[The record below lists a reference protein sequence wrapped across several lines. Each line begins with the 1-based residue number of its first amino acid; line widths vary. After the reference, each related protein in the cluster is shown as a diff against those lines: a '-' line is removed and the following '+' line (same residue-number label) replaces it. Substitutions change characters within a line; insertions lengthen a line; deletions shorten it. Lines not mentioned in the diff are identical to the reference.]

1 KKIKKVEIPK
11 NGATGVNFDFLTKTD
26 QLEVE
31 YPNGHDE
38 ELTYKIE
45 ADLEQ
50 LVVTQEHTPSSGGT
64 VSYGFTINSK
74 GAEFDKNGQLSQPVT
89 VDLENFTQTYH
100 TATITIGPSEQVQI
114 TFKKKEN
121 VTASNFTLVFAKVD
135 NLNLGTGDYELIF
148 NSSTTADKILLHSLN
163 VVEGTNIE
171 LDYSDYK
178 FSTPVPKK
186 LSTLISGAPDTYD
199 IYDQKT
205 AIGLAAATAVGFE
218 RTDDSDQDPFT
229 PTSFTY
235 NLCEGASDQAKCAQL
250 TQQGEY
256 LTFQL
261 KGFKANKI
269 KVAEL
274 IEGIYR
280 IPDQTEDTSRY
291 DNGSIEASLATYLKD
306 KLKSDEHGIRDI
318 NLSVKVA
325 DQKLTQI
332 TIEKLYPTVRQTP
345 DGLSEATSYTP
356 ADFQIFSTAVA
367 PTPDD
372 PETKATLQDHLV
384 PTWTTTNTGEVA
396 KSQTYSWT
404 LERYQTEDAFEFFK
418 LVLADTNGSST
429 TTHVTT
435 EWLPATAS
443 VSSIE
448 AELNRVIK
456 ETSKGNIISRVTVSG
471 QANETSKQI
480 TADLAW
486 PSAIQPSLTL
496 YGVTAQNETT
506 PTESRYPGIDS
517 VNRLKAV
524 NKLTAAKQAQAI
536 YRTKNYSQLT
546 QLDEDDFFENTS
558 TAAARRTNSMTVTN
572 PNVAA
577 SLVDKDAY
585 QVFLNRDNTAATDI
599 YFGNNNSD
607 MVTGQTGSDR
617 IYLGSSEDFAFGG
630 SGKDFIFGQA
640 GADIISGG
648 AGIDKLFGGDGEDHI
663 YGTTGDFVSGGS
675 GRDRLD
681 GVGDQ
686 ITIFGGSG
694 DDIIVTG
701 PGESITVLGGD
712 GGDTIQVSGS
722 RGAMIH
728 GGAGVDKFTVNEAA
742 TETSIYGG
750 EDRDQYTINSN
761 NLSTVYFENNFGS
774 GEQLD
779 AKSVHTADF
788 SNVTE
793 DLKFR
798 VYSSGAGLAVKVS
811 QLSGLDAGGTLDTH
825 SVTITNPAA
834 IIYGRGANLIS
845 LVSANTDDNTTHFK
859 VSQLAFEHPEPDL
872 STEDAN
878 KTGFSVTLDLSRSI
892 SNGTTIE
899 ASLAAQPFSSGVD
912 VRDETKIILGTDRL
926 LQNPIPLVGRI
937 IVAGAASVTAGDPPN
952 TQISFSSGTETS
964 LLEIVPRALGSTGSV
979 LTDDDLSTAKT
990 LARPYQRTDTNVS
1003 SSTTFERHRAII
1015 SADLSETKIENF
1027 TPQELRRV
1035 TDAETIKVVDI
1046 NVRRRVVDTQAIGA
1060 VDDTN
1065 RAHYSGTRRSRIFP
1079 KLITTEPSVVTVPSS
1094 RSVLDT
1100 FHLWTDA
1107 QGGSFEL
1114 VRHATDP
1121 SIPAYN
1127 HRVTLAYNA
1136 SAREV
1141 QHAFLTLMG
1150 LNPNR
1155 LSSLES
1161 VNVSGAGTRFEPWII
1176 QATDSLTRLP
1186 VLAGFNHSLK
1196 DEGRAGLSV
1205 TGTLATVKS
1214 LGARARLDF
1223 TADGIAIDR
1232 SEAHATAIYQGPETS
1247 VSLSSPGG
1255 DGDSNTIWTIEHTGT
1270 DAFRLTGTPNVSV
1283 DKTLQ
1288 ANSDADAVKSAVT
1301 DITGVSKLDVATV
1314 ATRNGVR
1321 WVVTFNDTAKRGK
1334 QFAGEL
1340 LVKEQA
1346 AIWLVQHN
1354 ATGGNYRVI
1363 ASAEDNAQKDPI
1375 STQSGI
1381 LAFDANANA
1390 VASAVQ
1396 TALITAAKA
1405 TTSADATTIQVTGL
1419 QQTGLSHPSLAETAD
1434 SGKTTWTF
1442 SKNEYEYGFVRFRL
1456 GRQKTRWL
1464 DIRDLTSRTE
1474 GSSKYNPSAPQQTI
1488 VKNSINALA
1497 DLDLDENEFTWTDA
1511 GLVFKGTNRNLS
1523 SVLQVEV
1530 PTLVTKLKVTEGSSS
1545 NFVTGGLTVLGAQ
1558 PKPASTL
1565 GKKLVGDSA
1574 TSGQFEFEQVSNTLG
1589 GGHRGYGQINLRV
1602 QKAANLETSIKATP
1616 DTGNVIGYNETSKQY
1631 DTRGHIHLPD
1641 NYHKYQ
1647 LEASELGSYFR
1658 FVVRKDGKT
1667 FASQRMNSNE
1677 IFNKGV
1683 FGTSAVQTTIT
1694 HHNPFR
1700 LFGPTRA
1707 YGFTTTQYLD
1717 DKFIELKKRH
1727 SEHLENI
1734 TFKVQREANT
1744 FTILVKDTS
1753 YSRDDLVELSIIEE
1767 QAAELQS
1774 VETTRHDVWSS
1785 KSSGSFSLQVS
1796 LATRE
1801 GANPVYKS
1809 FVTSKIKFNQSNDD
1823 STDSLSAADRT
1834 AKEQEQ
1840 AYNRQRIRAE
1850 LNALVIRRL
1859 SDDGIYKYEPLF
1871 SKVLVAGNGTASK
1884 PWQIR
1889 TTSAFGDITLTAADE
1904 EKVSSS
1910 DLGTSITARPI
1921 IPNTITTTAAFPT
1934 GLIVKSVVGSKQN
1947 DVLTLTGDLE
1957 EQFTIKGGAGDDLI
1971 FARSGSTT
1979 ALTDIL
1985 EGGPGNDVI
1994 VGGQR
1999 SITLRGDNGDDLLIG
2014 SDSNGTTVESID
2026 GGPGRDVI
2034 IGNAGNDDLNGGLG
2048 SDIYSFDDS
2057 WGHDVITEVGRSGE
2071 AIYGDK
2077 NNHLDFSNVESV
2089 RVALSN
2095 GVKGAGAA
2103 EIQRTEVT
2111 QKFTLSNVA
2120 ENALLPLTVSGVEVH
2135 DLRIQNTGSAWATSN
2150 IVQAIKS
2157 VANNTDLAVS
2167 AAFNNNSANPTLTLT
2182 LSDADNRIPKIGVF
2196 GEEGLA
2202 TNLTTTTKS
2211 RRGFAYAFTDGGFKT
2226 LSTTTPSTA
2235 SFTDATVNGDSVST
2249 FTKATVQGDR
2259 VYGISENKLIS
2270 FSQDTTNKELS
2281 DRQATSSAG
2290 IIDFSFTDDG
2300 SHVYALTS
2308 TNVQIYTPGD
2318 IIGTPGSFAH
2328 GLGAD
2333 VAAIKIH
2340 GEYAYIC
2347 YRPTNQ
2353 SLSVKRLRLADLGA
2367 DPQDRQII
2375 THAGG
2380 ITFLDF
2386 EVAENGQHAFV
2397 LYSYNDRETSEAAVL
2412 KLPRS
2417 GAMNEPTK
2425 KVFLDN
2431 SKDIFVSG
2439 NYLYGVGLDQY
2450 GSGLIRY
2457 NEISDSQNLSV
2468 TQETTTAGT
2477 DAFEEVQSISHNAVA
2492 GTFTL
2497 TYNGS
2502 TTTALNWNAE
2512 ADTVKEA
2519 LNAVGP
2525 VGSTVMVGRS
2535 ISGDTYTYTIT
2546 FAAPGDRKQITIDT
2560 SDLPG
2565 GSKKLHDPRGQNTF
2579 AAAATN
2585 LAYVNGEYIYLS
2597 GQQFTLGSVSS
2608 EATDDGKNYDLTFTQ
2623 ATQGYFTISLGLG
2636 GNTHT
2641 VLIDKDQNDADLK
2654 ADIESKINETVGVA
2668 NYVTVSVG
2676 SDKITIAC
2684 TDAPSSFSATTINLR
2699 GTSLSGLNTLKLAS
2713 PTSSSFETFIATG
2726 SDKDVTAF
2734 TADRLTR
2741 YFGTNDTVTESRL
2754 GFESYNTAEARYQR
2768 TPLFDK
2774 NVDKAIIQRR
2784 LGYLTGSNSVTPQS
2798 KSYITQ
2804 ALNRKTRASFGA
2816 PLEGFYS
2823 DTSNVKWWK
2832 VDYGSERRLT
2842 PRYTDYTPAV
2852 VTVAEEANQRALTT
2866 ELFIAGTE
2874 GIVKISAGGNKTADL
2889 YLQAISSQDHTE
2901 QDRLTK
2907 AFGTGISQTD
2917 KVPEIA
2923 GLGITPTSVE
2933 KLVSLTTATAAQL
2946 NSVRSEVKDSAT
2958 EADSVTWTVQHP
2970 IDLKGNWHL
2979 SIGGTLSPEI
2989 KFTDF
2994 VSQATSGDNA
3004 TILGDRIRDA
3014 LVGMGFER
3022 TELGVIITEDTTDS
3036 AQVYKYDIKFSGG
3049 AITRLEDRTIRFWS
3063 HGAALRNN
3071 SNKFDFSNISLNRI
3085 QNDSLGYKAADQN
3098 SV

>member
-1 KKIKKVEIPK
+1 MRKHLPRKLQRYLSNKVASSNRIKQNKRKMLMERLEVRALLDGSMPEMLSDDPAAIELNVNRLKRSERVQSLVIVDEDLLTTHELAGLKKQLPADHELRVLVGGASGIEQFAQVLAGYPQVSAIHVLSHGQQGSITLAGETLDVNSMLRLQEHLDSHEVALTRGTDLLLYGCNVSLSGNSFTTALSEQLGVDVASSMDVTEPSDWILENQVGDVQATPLNLHTAIGWQGSLALLLQLKDSDTEMLFDKKSFGQGFYVQNYEPVGTEPPISNSGVYQNEPQLQLQLSNRNNTVKLKRTAFGTGSVMTGGTGSSDTLDLTENATASGAIMVGTDGSFQIQGLSEFNFQQFNTVKASKKIKKVEIPK

-26 QLEVE
+26 QLEVK
-31 YPNGHDE
+31 YPNGHDK
-38 ELTYKIE
+38 ELTYKFE
-45 ADLEQ
+45 SETEQ
-50 LVVTQEHTPSSGGT
+50 LVVTQEHTTSSGGT

-74 GAEFDKNGQLSQPVT
+74 GAEFTDERGLLNQLVT
-89 VDLENFTQTYH
+89 VDLENFTQTHH
-100 TATITIGPSEQVQI
+100 TATITIGPSKQAQI
-114 TFKKKEN
+114 TFKKKEA
-121 VTASNFTLVFAKVD
+121 TASNFTLVFAKVD
-135 NLNLGTGDYELIF
+135 KLKLGTGDYELIF
-148 NSSTTADKILLHSLN
+148 KSTTADQTLLDSLN
-163 VVEGTNIE
+163 VGDGTNIE
-171 LDYSDYK
+171 LDYSDYE
-178 FSTPVPKK
+178 FSTPVAKK
-186 LSTLISGAPDTYD
+186 LSTLISGAPDTED
-199 IYDQKT
+199 IYNQKT
-205 AIGLAAATAVGFE
+205 AIGRAAANAVGFE
-218 RTDDSDQDPFT
+218 RTDDSDQATFT
-229 PTSFTY
+229 PKSFTY

-269 KVAEL
+269 RVAEL
-274 IEGIYR
+274 VDGIYR
-280 IPDQTEDTSRY
+280 IPDQTADTSRY
-291 DNGSIEASLATYLKD
+291 DNGSIEANLATYLKD

-318 NLSVKVA
+318 KLSVTVA
-325 DQKLTQI
+325 EQKLTQI
-332 TIEKLYPTVRQTP
+332 TIDELYPTVRQTP

-372 PETKATLQDHLV
+372 PETKATLKDHLV

-404 LERYQTEDAFEFFK
+404 LKRYATEAAFEFFQ

-435 EWLPATAS
+435 EWLPAKAS

-448 AELNRVIK
+448 AELNRAIK
-456 ETSKGNIISRVTVSG
+456 ESSNGNIISRVTVSG
-471 QANETSKQI
+471 QADETSQQI

-496 YGVTAQNETT
+496 YGVTAQDNTT
-506 PTESRYPGIDS
+506 PDVSRYPGIGS
-517 VNRLKAV
+517 VDKLKAV
-524 NKLTAAKQAQAI
+524 DKLTAARQPQAI
-536 YRTKNYSQLT
+536 YRTDGKSQLNAI
-546 QLDEDDFFENTS
+546 DEDNFYQNRSDSIDAGT
-558 TAAARRTNSMTVTN
+558 RRNNSFV
-572 PNVAA
+572 VANDNIA
-577 SLVDKDAY
+577 KSLNADDAY
-585 QVFLNRDNTAATDI
+585 QVFLNRDNTSAPDI

-630 SGKDFIFGQA
+630 SGEDFIFGQA

-648 AGIDKLFGGDGEDHI
+648 AGVDKLFGGDGEDHI
-663 YGTTGDFVSGGS
+663 YGTTDDFVSGGS
-675 GRDRLD
+675 ERDRLD
-681 GVGDQ
+681 GVGDD
-686 ITIFGGSG
+686 ITIFGGPG

-701 PGESITVLGGD
+701 SGRSITVLGGD

-728 GGAGVDKFTVNEAA
+728 GGAGVDIFTVNEAA
-742 TETSIYGG
+742 RETSIYGG
-750 EDRDQYTINSN
+750 EERDKYTINSN

-774 GEQLD
+774 DEELD
-779 AKSVHTADF
+779 AKSVHTANF

-811 QLSGLDAGGTLDTH
+811 QLSGLDAGGNLDTH

-845 LVSANTDDNTTHFK
+845 LVSANATDDNTTHFK

-878 KTGFSVTLDLSRSI
+878 LTGFSVTLDLSRSI

-899 ASLAAQPFSSGVD
+899 ASLAAQPVSSGVD
-912 VRDETKIILGTDRL
+912 VRDEAKIILGTDRL

-937 IVAGAASVTAGDPPN
+937 IVAGAASDTAGNPPN

-979 LTDDDLSTAKT
+979 LTDDNLSTAKT

-1046 NVRRRVVDTQAIGA
+1046 NVRRRAVDTQAISA

-1065 RAHYSGTRRSRIFP
+1065 RAHYSGTHRSRIFP

-1114 VRHATDP
+1114 LRHATDP

-1196 DEGRAGLSV
+1196 DEGRAGFSV

-1214 LGARARLDF
+1214 LGTRARLDF

-1232 SEAHATAIYQGPETS
+1232 SEAQATAIYQGPETS

-1301 DITGVSKLDVATV
+1301 EITGVSNLDVATD

-1321 WVVTFNDTAKRGK
+1321 WVVTFNDTAERGK

-1375 STQSGI
+1375 STQSDI

-1405 TTSADATTIQVTGL
+1405 TTSADATAIQVTGL
-1419 QQTGLSHPSLAETAD
+1419 QQTGLNHPSLAETAD

-1442 SKNEYEYGFVRFRL
+1442 SKNEYDYGFVRFRL

-1631 DTRGHIHLPD
+1631 DTRGHIHVLE

-1667 FASQRMNSNE
+1667 FASQRINSNE

-1707 YGFTTTQYLD
+1707 YG
-1717 DKFIELKKRH
+1717 
-1727 SEHLENI
+1727 
-1734 TFKVQREANT
+1734 
-1744 FTILVKDTS
+1744 
-1753 YSRDDLVELSIIEE
+1753 
-1767 QAAELQS
+1767 
-1774 VETTRHDVWSS
+1774 
-1785 KSSGSFSLQVS
+1785 
-1796 LATRE
+1796 
-1801 GANPVYKS
+1801 
-1809 FVTSKIKFNQSNDD
+1809 
-1823 STDSLSAADRT
+1823 
-1834 AKEQEQ
+1834 
-1840 AYNRQRIRAE
+1840 
-1850 LNALVIRRL
+1850 
-1859 SDDGIYKYEPLF
+1859 
-1871 SKVLVAGNGTASK
+1871 
-1884 PWQIR
+1884 
-1889 TTSAFGDITLTAADE
+1889 
-1904 EKVSSS
+1904 
-1910 DLGTSITARPI
+1910 
-1921 IPNTITTTAAFPT
+1921 
-1934 GLIVKSVVGSKQN
+1934 
-1947 DVLTLTGDLE
+1947 
-1957 EQFTIKGGAGDDLI
+1957 
-1971 FARSGSTT
+1971 
-1979 ALTDIL
+1979 
-1985 EGGPGNDVI
+1985 
-1994 VGGQR
+1994 
-1999 SITLRGDNGDDLLIG
+1999 
-2014 SDSNGTTVESID
+2014 
-2026 GGPGRDVI
+2026 
-2034 IGNAGNDDLNGGLG
+2034 
-2048 SDIYSFDDS
+2048 
-2057 WGHDVITEVGRSGE
+2057 
-2071 AIYGDK
+2071 
-2077 NNHLDFSNVESV
+2077 
-2089 RVALSN
+2089 
-2095 GVKGAGAA
+2095 
-2103 EIQRTEVT
+2103 
-2111 QKFTLSNVA
+2111 
-2120 ENALLPLTVSGVEVH
+2120 
-2135 DLRIQNTGSAWATSN
+2135 
-2150 IVQAIKS
+2150 
-2157 VANNTDLAVS
+2157 
-2167 AAFNNNSANPTLTLT
+2167 
-2182 LSDADNRIPKIGVF
+2182 
-2196 GEEGLA
+2196 
-2202 TNLTTTTKS
+2202 
-2211 RRGFAYAFTDGGFKT
+2211 
-2226 LSTTTPSTA
+2226 
-2235 SFTDATVNGDSVST
+2235 
-2249 FTKATVQGDR
+2249 
-2259 VYGISENKLIS
+2259 
-2270 FSQDTTNKELS
+2270 
-2281 DRQATSSAG
+2281 
-2290 IIDFSFTDDG
+2290 
-2300 SHVYALTS
+2300 
-2308 TNVQIYTPGD
+2308 
-2318 IIGTPGSFAH
+2318 
-2328 GLGAD
+2328 
-2333 VAAIKIH
+2333 
-2340 GEYAYIC
+2340 
-2347 YRPTNQ
+2347 
-2353 SLSVKRLRLADLGA
+2353 
-2367 DPQDRQII
+2367 
-2375 THAGG
+2375 
-2380 ITFLDF
+2380 
-2386 EVAENGQHAFV
+2386 
-2397 LYSYNDRETSEAAVL
+2397 
-2412 KLPRS
+2412 
-2417 GAMNEPTK
+2417 
-2425 KVFLDN
+2425 
-2431 SKDIFVSG
+2431 
-2439 NYLYGVGLDQY
+2439 
-2450 GSGLIRY
+2450 
-2457 NEISDSQNLSV
+2457 
-2468 TQETTTAGT
+2468 
-2477 DAFEEVQSISHNAVA
+2477 
-2492 GTFTL
+2492 
-2497 TYNGS
+2497 
-2502 TTTALNWNAE
+2502 
-2512 ADTVKEA
+2512 
-2519 LNAVGP
+2519 
-2525 VGSTVMVGRS
+2525 
-2535 ISGDTYTYTIT
+2535 
-2546 FAAPGDRKQITIDT
+2546 
-2560 SDLPG
+2560 
-2565 GSKKLHDPRGQNTF
+2565 
-2579 AAAATN
+2579 
-2585 LAYVNGEYIYLS
+2585 
-2597 GQQFTLGSVSS
+2597 
-2608 EATDDGKNYDLTFTQ
+2608 
-2623 ATQGYFTISLGLG
+2623 
-2636 GNTHT
+2636 
-2641 VLIDKDQNDADLK
+2641 
-2654 ADIESKINETVGVA
+2654 
-2668 NYVTVSVG
+2668 
-2676 SDKITIAC
+2676 
-2684 TDAPSSFSATTINLR
+2684 
-2699 GTSLSGLNTLKLAS
+2699 
-2713 PTSSSFETFIATG
+2713 
-2726 SDKDVTAF
+2726 
-2734 TADRLTR
+2734 
-2741 YFGTNDTVTESRL
+2741 
-2754 GFESYNTAEARYQR
+2754 
-2768 TPLFDK
+2768 
-2774 NVDKAIIQRR
+2774 
-2784 LGYLTGSNSVTPQS
+2784 
-2798 KSYITQ
+2798 
-2804 ALNRKTRASFGA
+2804 
-2816 PLEGFYS
+2816 
-2823 DTSNVKWWK
+2823 
-2832 VDYGSERRLT
+2832 
-2842 PRYTDYTPAV
+2842 
-2852 VTVAEEANQRALTT
+2852 
-2866 ELFIAGTE
+2866 
-2874 GIVKISAGGNKTADL
+2874 
-2889 YLQAISSQDHTE
+2889 
-2901 QDRLTK
+2901 
-2907 AFGTGISQTD
+2907 
-2917 KVPEIA
+2917 
-2923 GLGITPTSVE
+2923 
-2933 KLVSLTTATAAQL
+2933 
-2946 NSVRSEVKDSAT
+2946 
-2958 EADSVTWTVQHP
+2958 
-2970 IDLKGNWHL
+2970 
-2979 SIGGTLSPEI
+2979 
-2989 KFTDF
+2989 
-2994 VSQATSGDNA
+2994 
-3004 TILGDRIRDA
+3004 
-3014 LVGMGFER
+3014 
-3022 TELGVIITEDTTDS
+3022 
-3036 AQVYKYDIKFSGG
+3036 
-3049 AITRLEDRTIRFWS
+3049 
-3063 HGAALRNN
+3063 
-3071 SNKFDFSNISLNRI
+3071 
-3085 QNDSLGYKAADQN
+3085 
-3098 SV
+3098 